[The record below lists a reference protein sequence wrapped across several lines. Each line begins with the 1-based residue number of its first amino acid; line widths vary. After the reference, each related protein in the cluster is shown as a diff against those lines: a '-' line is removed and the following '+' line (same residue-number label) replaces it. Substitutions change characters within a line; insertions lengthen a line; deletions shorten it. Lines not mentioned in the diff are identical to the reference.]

1 MIAAPPATAG
11 PELFAHAL
19 LQWFDVHGRKNLPWQ
34 RDPTPYR
41 VWVSE
46 VMLQQT
52 QVATVIPYF
61 ERFMARF
68 PTVAALA
75 AAAEDEVLH
84 LWTGL
89 GYYARARNLLACAR
103 VLLAA
108 QGGEFPAEL
117 TGVMALPGIGR
128 STAGA
133 ILALSRGERQPILDG
148 NVKRVLARVFGI
160 AGDPSSASVLALL
173 WERAEACTPA
183 VRISAYTQAIM
194 DLGATVCTRARPACT
209 VCPMNGICVAAREGR
224 QAELPGSKQRRER
237 RSREATLL
245 IAQRGSGALRA
256 ILLERR
262 PAPGIWGG
270 LWSPPQFESEAAA
283 LAWCRQELGEPLAAA
298 QRLAAIDHA
307 FTHFDLRLN
316 PVCVRCG
323 GASGVRE
330 GGEGAVRVGG
340 TSGGVSKGGL
350 HEGAAS
356 GGARSEGEVS
366 EGTVKMGA
374 VSGGGASKGGVNEG
388 AASGDAMSEGG
399 VSEGE
404 VSEGTVSARAVSGV
418 REGGDRM
425 WYRLDAPPRVGLP
438 QPIRQLFERLALH

>member
-1 MIAAPPATAG
+1 MMG
-11 PELFAHAL
+11 EELFGHAL
-19 LQWFDVHGRKNLPWQ
+19 LRWFDVHGRKNLPWQ
-34 RDPTPYR
+34 RDPTTYR

-75 AAAEDEVLH
+75 SAAEDEVLH

-89 GYYARARNLLACAR
+89 GYYARARNMLACAR
-103 VLLAA
+103 ALLAVH
-108 QGGEFPAEL
+108 GGEFPAEL
-117 TGVMALPGIGR
+117 EGVMALPGIGR

-133 ILALSRGERQPILDG
+133 ILALSRGERHPILDG
-148 NVKRVLARVFGI
+148 NAKRVLARVFGI
-160 AGDPSSASVLALL
+160 AGDPSSAAVLANL
-173 WERAEACTPA
+173 WERADACTPRL
-183 VRISAYTQAIM
+183 RISAYTQAIM
-194 DLGATVCTRARPACT
+194 DLGATVCTRVRPACT

-245 IAQRGSGALRA
+245 IAESGSGPLRA
-256 ILLERR
+256 IFLERR

-283 LAWCRQELGEPLAAA
+283 LAWCRQELGEPVAAA

-323 GASGVRE
+323 GGV
-330 GGEGAVRVGG
+330 
-340 TSGGVSKGGL
+340 
-350 HEGAAS
+350 S
-356 GGARSEGEVS
+356 GGAVS
-366 EGTVKMGA
+366 SGA
-374 VSGGGASKGGVNEG
+374 PGSGSLASRVS
-388 AASGDAMSEGG
+388 
-399 VSEGE
+399 
-404 VSEGTVSARAVSGV
+404 
-418 REGGDRM
+418 EGGDRL
-425 WYRLDAPPRVGLP
+425 WYLLDAPPRVGLP
-438 QPIRQLFERLALH
+438 QPIRQLFERLALR